1 MGIFLASGTAVMMC
15 KTLSTWIFFS
25 HHAQEFSIP
34 ELYLPASAK
43 RRLQQRLRFTEE
55 FDCCNT
61 SESAGHH
68 QSSEAVKTEEKYHP
82 LKVNTYL
89 SDMRGMSQGY

>member
-34 ELYLPASAK
+34 ELYFPASAK

-55 FDCCNT
+55 F
-61 SESAGHH
+61 A
-68 QSSEAVKTEEKYHP
+68 A
-82 LKVNTYL
+82 TYL
-89 SDMRGMSQGY
+89 SLLDITRAQRL